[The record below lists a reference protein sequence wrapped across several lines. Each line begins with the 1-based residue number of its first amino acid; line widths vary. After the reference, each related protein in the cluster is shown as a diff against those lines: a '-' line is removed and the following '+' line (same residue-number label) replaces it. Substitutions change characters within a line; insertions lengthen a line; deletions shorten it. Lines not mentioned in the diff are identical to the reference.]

1 MTQPTERTAPA
12 PVLVRS
18 QLEEDDLPDL
28 EIDDEVLEPVAPA
41 SPSAGRPTY
50 KMAPGSLR
58 RPFGGRM
65 ISKDNMDVPAF
76 MRKQM
81 D

>member
-1 MTQPTERTAPA
+1 
-12 PVLVRS
+12 
-18 QLEEDDLPDL
+18 
-28 EIDDEVLEPVAPA
+28 
-41 SPSAGRPTY
+41 
-50 KMAPGSLR
+50 MAPGSLR
-58 RPFGGRM
+58 RPFGGRV